1 MSEPRKNG
9 RSCVVCGARLAG
21 DNTGGMCSPCD
32 RGRVE
37 DARPPPTFW
46 TSDTAARAIARGDFG
61 LVIKAA
67 REACD
72 PCVTQ
77 AGMGL
82 WLGLSQAQVS
92 RIESGRTPTNDL
104 AKLVRWAQILGAPA
118 GSLWFDFPA
127 GPGSVTVDKVISYQP
142 PALPPAAAAPPPSL
156 VPGSRRMIGLDDVDV
171 VREATRAFRQIDNR
185 FGGGHARSAV
195 ASFLGS
201 EIEGA
206 LSDGRFARGARPGY
220 ERAAAELFQL
230 AGWMAY
236 DVGDERQGRSRL
248 RQALELATAAGDES
262 LTAEMLAAMSHQAV
276 SSRRS
281 DEAIDLA
288 LAARRA
294 AHRSGAPALQAE
306 SAALEARGLAL
317 AGDARGC
324 IAALGRAERVFGSA
338 TDANTPNWLR
348 YFDRAYLSA
357 TFAHALRDLGRPR
370 DAERFA
376 RDSLLMSEGYDRGR
390 LFNTALLASILAGC
404 GRIDESVAAARQA
417 LEMAGKVRSVRA
429 QGYLR
434 DIATRL
440 MPFEKVPDVS
450 RIHRDIKAAGVNLRQ

>member
-1 MSEPRKNG
+1 MSEARRNG
-9 RSCVVCGARLAG
+9 RSCAVCGARLAG
-21 DNTGGMCSPCD
+21 DNSGGMCSPCD
-32 RGRVE
+32 RGRAE
-37 DARPPPTFW
+37 EPRPPRTFW
-46 TSDTAARAIARGDFG
+46 MSESATRAIARSDFG

-72 PCVTQ
+72 PVVTQ
-77 AGMGL
+77 AEMGL

-104 AKLVRWAQILGAPA
+104 AKLVRWAQILGAPE
-118 GSLWFDFPA
+118 GSLWFAVPA
-127 GPGSVTVDKVISYQP
+127 GLGGEPVDEEIP
-142 PALPPAAAAPPPSL
+142 DRAPALPSVVAASPSF
-156 VPGSRRMIGLDDVDV
+156 VPGPRRMIGPDEVDV
-171 VREATRAFRQIDNR
+171 VREATQAFRQIDNR

-206 LSDGRFARGARPGY
+206 LSDGRFARGARSGY

-248 RQALELATAAGDES
+248 RQALELATSAGDES

-338 TDANTPNWLR
+338 TPANTPQWLR

-357 TFAHALRDLGRPR
+357 TFAHALRDLGRPL

-390 LFNTALLASILAGC
+390 LFNTALLASILADC
-404 GRIDESVAAARQA
+404 GRVDESVAAARQA
-417 LEMAGKVRSVRA
+417 LDMAGGVRSVRA

-440 MPFEKVPDVS
+440 APFNKVPDVI
-450 RIHRDIKAAGVNLRQ
+450 RIHRDITAAGVNLRQ